1 MYFCTSHQNLPT
13 PAAEVLG
20 SGSSQLNHL
29 VGKLFWL
36 TAAVGVNSEK
46 VLLEQPLTATS
57 VNNTPKSYSL
67 GRPFLDF
74 EQSGFHS
81 CLTVSYAN
89 KSS

>member
-1 MYFCTSHQNLPT
+1 MYFYTSHQNLPT
-13 PAAEVLG
+13 PTAEVLG
-20 SGSSQLNHL
+20 SGSSQLNHP

-36 TAAVGVNSEK
+36 TAAVGANSAPEK

-74 EQSGFHS
+74 EQSGF
-81 CLTVSYAN
+81 LTVSYAN